1 MPYSDRAFVKGPL
14 VIQRLGALVST
25 LPHLTPPVSQRQLPH
40 HRLEH
45 LTHHQKP
52 NPSKRLQQPT
62 LLLPHKDQMALGGLE
77 PNPAPSTQP
86 RARKLLTPH
95 GSCLVSLW
103 AAFSTPASLSLENHP
118 RRFQK
123 GPAPRPHPGDAGV
136 GSLALGAGH
145 WDLLEAPPVIP
156 VHS

>member
-1 MPYSDRAFVKGPL
+1 MPYPDRAFVKGPL
-14 VIQRLGALVST
+14 VIQCLGALVSI
-25 LPHLTPPVSQRQLPH
+25 LPHPTQPVSQWQQPH

-86 RARKLLTPH
+86 RAQKLLTPH
-95 GSCLVSLW
+95 GSCLVPGQPFL
-103 AAFSTPASLSLENHP
+103 PRLLSHL
-118 RRFQK
+118 RTTRGGFRK
-123 GPAPRPHPGDAGV
+123 DLHPGPILV
-136 GSLALGAGH
+136 MLG
-145 WDLLEAPPVIP
+145 
-156 VHS
+156 